1 MKMPSWVKLPLLLLL
16 MMMMMDD
23 LLVAEWMQKLVVMW
37 DTMTMMHMQ

>member
-16 MMMMMDD
+16 MMMMDD
-23 LLVAEWMQKLVVMW
+23 LFVAEWMQKLVVMW